1 LRQLLFA
8 EIYFS
13 GISKVKFCLGWR
25 VLYESFIDCLFLF
38 QVLVLKLLTF
48 GEENKRCPHQHLKV
62 VEILEFTGE
71 AVKVELALY
80 IIENAVVLENI
91 IFDTRNPVLI
101 GTQWEFKES
110 KDRKMGR
117 RCARKLGAKL
127 HLGVT

>member
-1 LRQLLFA
+1 
-8 EIYFS
+8 
-13 GISKVKFCLGWR
+13 
-25 VLYESFIDCLFLF
+25 
-38 QVLVLKLLTF
+38 VLKLLTF

-110 KDRKMGR
+110 EDRKMGR